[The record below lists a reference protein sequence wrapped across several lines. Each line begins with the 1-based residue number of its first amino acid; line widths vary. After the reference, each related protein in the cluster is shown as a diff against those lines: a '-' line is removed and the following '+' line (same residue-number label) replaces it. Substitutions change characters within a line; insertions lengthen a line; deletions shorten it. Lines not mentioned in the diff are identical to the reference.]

1 MQKITQKEFAVGQV
15 LARTAKGAGLSGDSS
30 PPTPLSVKSSLI
42 LGETETNCK
51 RKIYLHFDPKYHP
64 LWGEIT

>member
-1 MQKITQKEFAVGQV
+1 VGQV

-42 LGETETNCK
+42 LGEIKTNCK
-51 RKIYLHFDPKYHP
+51 RNLAVVQFGKLDHFS
-64 LWGEIT
+64 ISV